1 MSSTEQTTEQAAE
14 QHPVGTD
21 LPQEHGALLPRLA
34 RQAIAHRLETGEP
47 PPVASSL
54 PESLTRPGA
63 AFVSLYRGEGLRGC
77 MGTLAPTRPLVES
90 VVSTATDAAFNDPR
104 FESVQQRSELDEL
117 TVTVSVL
124 GEAELM
130 AADSER
136 ELLEQLVPGE
146 DGLILQDGHRR
157 ATFLPAVWASL
168 PDPQDFLAQL
178 KLKAGLMP
186 DHWSPDI
193 QFARY
198 RSVTF
203 TDPPPAG

>member
-1 MSSTEQTTEQAAE
+1 MSSTEQTTEQ
-14 QHPVGTD
+14 PIGTD
-21 LPQEHGALLPRLA
+21 LSREHGALLPRLA
-34 RQAIAHRLETGEP
+34 RQAIAHRLGAGEP
-47 PPVASSL
+47 PPAASEL
-54 PESLTRPGA
+54 PEELTRPGA
-63 AFVSLYRGEGLRGC
+63 AFVSLYRGEELRGC
-77 MGTLAPTRPLVES
+77 MGTLAPTQPLAES
-90 VVSTATDAAFNDPR
+90 VTRTAIDAAFNDPR
-104 FESVQQRSELDEL
+104 FEAVQQSGELDTL

-124 GEAELM
+124 GEAEPM
-130 AADSER
+130 PVSSER
-136 ELLEQLVPGE
+136 ELLAQLVPWE